1 MRIFLLLLRLAWGL
15 EVRFLLVGLCCDET
29 RRGCMIDV
37 GECGLDGGEVDFY
50 YRFGILEASLCF
62 RFYI

>member
-1 MRIFLLLLRLAWGL
+1 
-15 EVRFLLVGLCCDET
+15 
-29 RRGCMIDV
+29 MIDV